1 VIAGPRTEE
10 LGVMDVSEV
19 RPFRVEISGA
29 AIDDLRERLARMR
42 WPEKEPVEDWSMG
55 IPLMYVQGLA
65 AYWAESYDMGRVA
78 DLLNRYEQYTTPI
91 DGVDIHFL
99 HVRSPV
105 EGATPCIMTHGW
117 PGSVIEFVKVID
129 PLVDPVAH
137 AGEASDALELVMP
150 SLPGYGWSG
159 KPTVTGWSVEKIAQA
174 WIELMD
180 RLGHERWVAQGG
192 DWGAHVSSAIG
203 RLADPAKLIGIHFN
217 WGVADPA
224 KLTELGGPTEEEQS
238 YLARL
243 QHASTAEVGY
253 AIEQGTKPQT
263 LGYGLTDSPVG
274 QLAWIVEKFKTW
286 SDSGDYLEG
295 SFTKDK
301 LLNNVMVYWLN
312 AAAASSARLYWHSL
326 ASSLAS
332 FDEVPAPSAYSR
344 FPADN
349 VALSERWARTRYTD
363 LRYYGT
369 PAHGGHFAAYEA
381 PGEFVTEVRAG
392 LRALSPAS
400 SHG

>member
-1 VIAGPRTEE
+1 
-10 LGVMDVSEV
+10 
-19 RPFRVEISGA
+19 
-29 AIDDLRERLARMR
+29 
-42 WPEKEPVEDWSMG
+42 MG
-55 IPLMYVQGLA
+55 IPLAYARELA
-65 AYWAESYDMGRVA
+65 SYWAESYDMQRVA
-78 DLLNRYEQYTTPI
+78 DLLNRYEQYRTVI

-105 EGATPCIMTHGW
+105 EGATPCILTHGW
-117 PGSVIEFVKVID
+117 PGSVID

-137 AGEASDALELVMP
+137 GGDASDALELVIP

-180 RLGHERWVAQGG
+180 RLGYERWVAQGG

-224 KLTELGGPTEEEQS
+224 KLTELGEPTAEEQS
-238 YLARL
+238 YRASL
-243 QHASTAEVGY
+243 QDASEAEVGY

-286 SDSGDYLEG
+286 SDCGDDLES
-295 SFTKDK
+295 SFTKDE
-301 LLNNVMVYWLN
+301 LLDNVMIYWPN

-326 ASSLAS
+326 TSSLRR
-332 FDEVPAPSAYSR
+332 FDEVPTPNAYSR

-349 VALSERWARTRYTD
+349 VALSERWARTRFTD

-369 PAHGGHFAAYEA
+369 PARGGHFAAYEA
-381 PGEFVTEVRAG
+381 PAEFVAEVRAG
-392 LRALSPAS
+392 LRGLSPAS
-400 SHG
+400 IRA

>member
-1 VIAGPRTEE
+1 VSNATRTQQPTGSDITG
-10 LGVMDVSEV
+10 L

-29 AIDDLRERLARMR
+29 AIDDLRERLARTR
-42 WPEKEPVEDWSMG
+42 WPEKEPVGDWSMG
-55 IPLMYVQGLA
+55 IPLAYVQELA
-65 AYWAESYDMGRVA
+65 GYWGKSYDMQRVA
-78 DLLNRYEQYTTPI
+78 DRLNRYEQFMTTI
-91 DGVDIHFL
+91 DGVDIHLL

-117 PGSVIEFVKVID
+117 PGSVIEFIKVID
-129 PLVDPVAH
+129 PLVDPVSH
-137 AGEASDALELVMP
+137 GGEASDALELVIP
-150 SLPGYGWSG
+150 SLPGHGWSG
-159 KPTVTGWSVEKIAQA
+159 KPAVTGWSVEKIAQA

-192 DWGAHVSSAIG
+192 DWGALVSSAIG
-203 RLADPAKLIGIHFN
+203 RRADPAKLIGIHVN
-217 WGVADPA
+217 WALADPA
-224 KLTELGGPTEEEQS
+224 KLTELGGPSEEEQR

-243 QHASTAEVGY
+243 QHSSEAEGGY

-263 LGYGLTDSPVG
+263 VGYGLTDSPAG

-286 SDSGDYLEG
+286 SDCGDDVES
-295 SFTKDK
+295 SFTKDE
-301 LLNNVMVYWLN
+301 LLDNVMVYWLN

-326 ASSLAS
+326 ASSVGS

-349 VALSERWARTRYTD
+349 VALSERWAQTRYTD

-369 PAHGGHFAAYEA
+369 PERGGHFAAYEA
-381 PGEFVTEVRAG
+381 PGEFVAEVRAG
-392 LRALSPAS
+392 LRALA
-400 SHG
+400 